1 MYPNLNLNI
10 ETQQTQPF
18 LHMQGRQGRKPS
30 LRELRMSCGMSREEL
45 SRRAGVRLCRVDWME
60 RGIESS
66 LSDVLKVLLI
76 LTGSALLASRR
87 GYLGM
92 RIKAQSVED
101 TQSRIK

>member
-76 LTGSALLASRR
+76 LSQAAHCWHHVEDIWGCASRHN
-87 GYLGM
+87 LL
-92 RIKAQSVED
+92 RIHNPG
-101 TQSRIK
+101 